1 MTPEQLEQLANLIT
15 DKVVKEFDKRISE
28 RFKPMSPEEFFHHE
42 VDGFGNIKHVS
53 KKDILASQLQQLD
66 EKWQELLDDEK
77 YELLIELKEIYE
89 KIKKEFDKL

>member
-15 DKVVKEFDKRISE
+15 DKILKEFDRRISE
-28 RFKPMSPEEFFHHE
+28 RFKPMGPEEFFHTE

-53 KKDILASQLQQLD
+53 KKDILASQLQQLND
-66 EKWQELLDDEK
+66 KWQELLDDEK

>member
-15 DKVVKEFDKRISE
+15 NKIITEFDKRISE

-42 VDGFGNIKHVS
+42 VDGFGNIKHLS
-53 KKDILASQLQQLD
+53 KKDVLAAQLKQLD
-66 EKWQELLDDEK
+66 EKWQELHDEK